1 VEHARRGDL
10 QLSPGG
16 SEQSWRMPRRF
27 SADVVTTNVR
37 LPKKLHKSLEQ
48 EAKRLGTSINA
59 EVVSRL
65 EKSLTLPSSE
75 QLSELLRVV
84 ARRYPQVMEEPSV
97 KTLIEKRRLFSQKR

>member
-1 VEHARRGDL
+1 MESCCSHRRAT
-10 QLSPGG
+10 QLSFRTPA
-16 SEQSWRMPRRF
+16 W
-27 SADVVTTNVR
+27 
-37 LPKKLHKSLEQ
+37 L
-48 EAKRLGTSINA
+48 A

-97 KTLIEKRRLFSQKR
+97 KTLIENLEEAALQPETLKEMFGESQKRK

>member
-1 VEHARRGDL
+1 MPAVAIYSFRRAAENNLGVKD
-10 QLSPGG
+10 
-16 SEQSWRMPRRF
+16 
-27 SADVVTTNVR
+27 N
-37 LPKKLHKSLEQ
+37 
-48 EAKRLGTSINA
+48 RLGTSINA

-97 KTLIEKRRLFSQKR
+97 KTLIENLEEAAL